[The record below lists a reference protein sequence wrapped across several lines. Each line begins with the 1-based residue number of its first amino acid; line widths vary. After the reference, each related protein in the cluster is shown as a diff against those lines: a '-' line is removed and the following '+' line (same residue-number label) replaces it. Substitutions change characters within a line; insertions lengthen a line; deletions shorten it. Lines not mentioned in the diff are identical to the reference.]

1 MTLSAV
7 ATRYAKALA
16 DVTTSAA
23 GLQPDAALGQLRA
36 FESALNGS
44 QELQNAL
51 TTPAVPAMAWR
62 LVPPAFLRS
71 DNTTPMLVMA
81 RHARSPAH
89 SAGEICTWRRRVAD
103 REMPPVQGGQ
113 LLSDRGQARPSG
125 AAEDPPPSAPFWPAR
140 AVQKQTS
147 VRLSPCARFLLRR
160 SIRNPIQGSPST
172 KLGTTRARIEAE
184 IGFVFLGL
192 AQTSDSPSRDKTR
205 GA

>member
-1 MTLSAV
+1 
-7 ATRYAKALA
+7 
-16 DVTTSAA
+16 
-23 GLQPDAALGQLRA
+23 
-36 FESALNGS
+36 
-44 QELQNAL
+44 
-51 TTPAVPAMAWR
+51 MAWR

-113 LLSDRGQARPSG
+113 LLLDRGQAQLVG
-125 AAEDPPPSAPFWPAR
+125 AAEDPPPSAPSWPAR

-147 VRLSPCARFLLRR
+147 VHLSPCARFLLRR

-172 KLGTTRARIEAE
+172 KLGTTRARIEVE
-184 IGFVFLGL
+184 IGLVFLGL
-192 AQTSDSPSRDKTR
+192 AQTSDSPSRDKSEELEVWR
-205 GA
+205 CQGRLAKMPRVDVGQSPRRSANPVL